1 MVANHCIQYMNSQ
14 SPRMKTVT
22 SSVQSGNDRTIAEGV
37 EAAVSDY
44 RGPPREVGVGALQWD
59 GCRRR

>member
-1 MVANHCIQYMNSQ
+1 MNSQ